1 MRRESCQSAPVP
13 GRTTS
18 FTFLLCLLSA
28 AAASAA
34 GMLEGGTVEQRF
46 EVPARAELV
55 VKGSFFSLDIT
66 GYEGDVIAGR
76 AVMSERVRRRNAVA
90 IVTRDGPEQVT
101 VEVVTNDRSVLRSS
115 MLWYPQILL
124 RVPHGVS
131 VAVTA
136 AGDLILQDLEA
147 PKADLYTFEGD
158 IIVRDVT
165 AELFTTN
172 AAGVTRVFD
181 SDGPKWLLSSD
192 GDIAV
197 DGGGGDVRVQTI
209 DGRLTLRGVSGDVV
223 TNIAA
228 EDIRIEGLDGTIT
241 HAPAPVKGEPDAG
254 GGPGAGGG

>member
-1 MRRESCQSAPVP
+1 MRIESCQSARVSV
-13 GRTTS
+13 RAATL
-18 FTFLLCLLSA
+18 TFLFFLLYTASA
-28 AAASAA
+28 AAA
-34 GMLEGGTVEQRF
+34 GMLEGGAVEERF

-66 GYEGDVIAGR
+66 GYDGDVIAGR

-90 IVTRDGPEQVT
+90 IVARDGPEKVT
-101 VEVVTNDRSVLRSS
+101 VEVVTNDRNVLRSS
-115 MLWYPQILL
+115 MLWYPQIRL

-136 AGDLILQDLEA
+136 AGDLILQGLAA
-147 PKADLYTFEGD
+147 PSADLYTFEGD

-181 SDGPKWLLSSD
+181 SHGPKWLLSSD

-197 DGGGGDVRVQTI
+197 DGGAGDVRVQTI
-209 DGRLTLRGVSGDVV
+209 DGRLTLRRVSGDVV
-223 TNIAA
+223 TNIAMD
-228 EDIRIEGLDGTIT
+228 DIRIEGLDGTVT
-241 HAPAPVKGEPDAG
+241 HAPAPVKGKPDAG

>member
-1 MRRESCQSAPVP
+1 MPD
-13 GRTTS
+13 RTATLTCL
-18 FTFLLCLLSA
+18 FCLLNA
-28 AAASAA
+28 AAGSAA
-34 GMLEGGTVEQRF
+34 GMFEGVAVEERF

-90 IVTRDGPEQVT
+90 IVTRDAPDRVT

-115 MLWYPQILL
+115 MIWYPQIRV

-136 AGDLILQDLEA
+136 AGDVILQDLEA
-147 PKADLYTFEGD
+147 PSADLYTFEGD

-181 SDGPKWLLSSD
+181 SHGRKWLLSSD

-197 DGGGGDVRVQTI
+197 DGGAGDLRVQTLS
-209 DGRLTLRGVSGDVV
+209 GRVTLRGTAGDVV
-223 TNIAA
+223 TNAPFEA
-228 EDIRIEGLDGTIT
+228 IRIEDLDGTVT
-241 HAPAPVKGEPDAG
+241 REPAPVKGER
-254 GGPGAGGG
+254 GAADG

>member
-1 MRRESCQSAPVP
+1 MRIESCQSARVSV
-13 GRTTS
+13 RAATL
-18 FTFLLCLLSA
+18 TFLFFLLYTASA
-28 AAASAA
+28 AAA
-34 GMLEGGTVEQRF
+34 GMLEGGAVEERF

-66 GYEGDVIAGR
+66 GYDGDVIAGR

-90 IVTRDGPEQVT
+90 IVARDGPEKVT
-101 VEVVTNDRSVLRSS
+101 VEVVTNDRNVLRSS
-115 MLWYPQILL
+115 MLWYPQIRL

-136 AGDLILQDLEA
+136 AGDLILQGLAA
-147 PKADLYTFEGD
+147 PSADLYTFEGD

-181 SDGPKWLLSSD
+181 SHGPKWLLSSD

-197 DGGGGDVRVQTI
+197 DGGAGDVRVQTI
-209 DGRLTLRGVSGDVV
+209 DGRLTLRRVSGDVV
-223 TNIAA
+223 TNIAM
-228 EDIRIEGLDGTIT
+228 EDIRIEGLDGTVT
-241 HAPAPVKGEPDAG
+241 HAPAPVKGA
-254 GGPGAGGG
+254 PGAGDG

>member
-1 MRRESCQSAPVP
+1 MAALAFP
-13 GRTTS
+13 
-18 FTFLLCLLSA
+18 LCFMSA
-28 AAASAA
+28 AAGSAA
-34 GMLEGGTVEQRF
+34 GMLEGAAVEERF

-76 AVMSERVRRRNAVA
+76 AVMSERVRRRNEVA
-90 IVTRDGPEQVT
+90 IVTRDVPERVT
-101 VEVVTNDRSVLRSS
+101 VEVVTNDRNVLRSS
-115 MLWYPQILL
+115 MLWYPQIRL
-124 RVPHGVS
+124 RVPHGVA

-136 AGDLILQDLEA
+136 AGDLILQGLEA
-147 PKADLYTFEGD
+147 PSADLYTFEGD
-158 IIVRDVT
+158 IVVRDVT

-197 DGGGGDVRVQTI
+197 DGGTGNVRVQTI
-209 DGRLTLRGVSGDVV
+209 GGRLTLRGVAGDVV
-223 TNIAA
+223 TNVAV

-241 HAPAPVKGEPDAG
+241 HAAAPVKEEPDAG
-254 GGPGAGGG
+254 GG

>member
-1 MRRESCQSAPVP
+1 MAALAFP
-13 GRTTS
+13 
-18 FTFLLCLLSA
+18 LCFMSA
-28 AAASAA
+28 AAGSAA
-34 GMLEGGTVEQRF
+34 GMLEGAAVEERF

-76 AVMSERVRRRNAVA
+76 AVMSERVRRRNGVS

-101 VEVVTNDRSVLRSS
+101 VEVVTNDRNVLRSS
-115 MLWYPQILL
+115 MLWYPQIRL
-124 RVPHGVS
+124 RVPHGVA

-136 AGDLILQDLEA
+136 AGDLILQGLEA
-147 PKADLYTFEGD
+147 PSADLYTFEGD
-158 IIVRDVT
+158 IVVRDVT
-165 AELFTTN
+165 AELYTTN
-172 AAGVTRVFD
+172 AAGATRVFD

-197 DGGGGDVRVQTI
+197 DGGTGDLRVQTI
-209 DGRLTLRGVSGDVV
+209 GGRLTLRGVAGDVV
-223 TNIAA
+223 TNVAV

-241 HAPAPVKGEPDAG
+241 QAPAPVKGGPGAS

>member
-1 MRRESCQSAPVP
+1 M
-13 GRTTS
+13 
-18 FTFLLCLLSA
+18 SA
-28 AAASAA
+28 AAGSAA
-34 GMLEGGTVEQRF
+34 GMLEGAAVEERF

-76 AVMSERVRRRNAVA
+76 AVMSERVRRRNGVS

-101 VEVVTNDRSVLRSS
+101 VEVVTNDRNVLRSS
-115 MLWYPQILL
+115 LLWYPQIRL

-136 AGDLILQDLEA
+136 AGDLILQSLEA
-147 PKADLYTFEGD
+147 PSADLYTFEGD

-197 DGGGGDVRVQTI
+197 DGGTGDVRVQTI
-209 DGRLTLRGVSGDVV
+209 GGRLTLRGVAGDVV
-223 TNIAA
+223 TNVAV

-241 HAPAPVKGEPDAG
+241 HTPAPVKGEPDANG
-254 GGPGAGGG
+254 G

>member
-1 MRRESCQSAPVP
+1 MRRASCQSARVS
-13 GRTTS
+13 GRVATLAGLCW
-18 FTFLLCLLSA
+18 LLNA
-28 AAASAA
+28 AGGFAA
-34 GMLEGGTVEQRF
+34 GMLEGGAVEERF
-46 EVPARAELV
+46 ELPARGELV
-55 VKGSFFSLDIT
+55 VNGSFFSLDIT
-66 GYEGDVIAGR
+66 GYEGDMIAGL

-90 IVTRDGPEQVT
+90 IVTRDVPERVT
-101 VEVVTNDRSVLRSS
+101 VEVVTNDRNVLRSS
-115 MLWYPQILL
+115 MLWYPQIRL

-136 AGDLILQDLEA
+136 AGDLILQGLEA
-147 PKADLYTFEGD
+147 PSADLYTFEGD

-197 DGGGGDVRVQTI
+197 DGGTGNVRVQTI
-209 DGRLTLRGVSGDVV
+209 GGRLTLRGVAGDVV
-223 TNIAA
+223 TNVAV

-241 HAPAPVKGEPDAG
+241 HTPAPVKGEPDANG
-254 GGPGAGGG
+254 G

>member
-1 MRRESCQSAPVP
+1 MS
-13 GRTTS
+13 GRIATLACLYW
-18 FTFLLCLLSA
+18 LLNA
-28 AAASAA
+28 AAGSAA
-34 GMLEGGTVEQRF
+34 GMLEGGAVEERF

-90 IVTRDGPEQVT
+90 IVTGDTPDRVT
-101 VEVVTNDRSVLRSS
+101 VEVVTNDRNVLRSS
-115 MLWYPQILL
+115 MLWYPQIRL
-124 RVPHGVS
+124 RVPHGVA

-136 AGDLILQDLEA
+136 AGDLILQGLEA
-147 PKADLYTFEGD
+147 PSADLYTFEGD
-158 IIVRDVT
+158 IIVRDVS

-197 DGGGGDVRVQTI
+197 DGGTGDVRVQTV
-209 DGRLTLRGVSGDVV
+209 GGLLTLREVAGDVV
-223 TNIAA
+223 TNVPV
-228 EDIRIEGLDGTIT
+228 EDIRIENLDGTIT
-241 HAPAPVKGEPDAG
+241 HAPAPVKGASSAG
-254 GGPGAGGG
+254 GGPGAGRG

>member
-1 MRRESCQSAPVP
+1 MPD
-13 GRTTS
+13 RTATLTCL
-18 FTFLLCLLSA
+18 FCLLNA
-28 AAASAA
+28 AAGSAA
-34 GMLEGGTVEQRF
+34 GMFEGAAVEERF

-76 AVMSERVRRRNAVA
+76 AVMSERVRSRNAVA
-90 IVTRDGPEQVT
+90 IVTRDAPEKVT
-101 VEVVTNDRSVLRSS
+101 VEVVTNDRGVLRSS
-115 MLWYPQILL
+115 MTWYPQIRL

-136 AGDLILQDLEA
+136 AGDLILQGLEA
-147 PKADLYTFEGD
+147 PSADLYTFEGD

-181 SDGPKWLLSSD
+181 SHGPKWLLSSD

-197 DGGGGDVRVQTI
+197 DGGAGDLHVQTLS
-209 DGRLTLRGVSGDVV
+209 GRVTLRGTAGDVV
-223 TNIAA
+223 TNAPVEAILI
-228 EDIRIEGLDGTIT
+228 EDLDGTVT
-241 HAPAPVKGEPDAG
+241 RAPAPVKGER
-254 GGPGAGGG
+254 GAMDG

>member
-1 MRRESCQSAPVP
+1 MAALAFP
-13 GRTTS
+13 
-18 FTFLLCLLSA
+18 LCFMSA
-28 AAASAA
+28 AAGSAA
-34 GMLEGGTVEQRF
+34 GMLEGAAVEERF

-76 AVMSERVRRRNAVA
+76 AVMSERVRRRNGVS

-101 VEVVTNDRSVLRSS
+101 VEVVTNDRNVLRSS
-115 MLWYPQILL
+115 LLWYPQIRL

-136 AGDLILQDLEA
+136 AGDLILQGLEA
-147 PKADLYTFEGD
+147 PSADLYTFEGD

-197 DGGGGDVRVQTI
+197 DGGTGDVRVQTI
-209 DGRLTLRGVSGDVV
+209 GGRLTLRGVAGDVV
-223 TNIAA
+223 TNVAV

-241 HAPAPVKGEPDAG
+241 HTPAPVKGEPDANG
-254 GGPGAGGG
+254 G

>member
-1 MRRESCQSAPVP
+1 MAALAFP
-13 GRTTS
+13 
-18 FTFLLCLLSA
+18 LCFMSA
-28 AAASAA
+28 AAGSAA
-34 GMLEGGTVEQRF
+34 GMLEGAAVEERF

-76 AVMSERVRRRNAVA
+76 AVMSERVRRRNGVS

-101 VEVVTNDRSVLRSS
+101 VEVVTNDRNVLRSS
-115 MLWYPQILL
+115 LLWYPQIRL

-136 AGDLILQDLEA
+136 AGDLILQSLEA
-147 PKADLYTFEGD
+147 PSADLYTFEGD

-197 DGGGGDVRVQTI
+197 DGGTGDVRVQTI
-209 DGRLTLRGVSGDVV
+209 GGRLTLRGVAGDVV
-223 TNIAA
+223 TNVAV

-241 HAPAPVKGEPDAG
+241 HTPAPVKGEPDANG
-254 GGPGAGGG
+254 G

>member
-1 MRRESCQSAPVP
+1 MPD
-13 GRTTS
+13 RTATLTCL
-18 FTFLLCLLSA
+18 FCLLNA
-28 AAASAA
+28 AAGSAA
-34 GMLEGGTVEQRF
+34 GMFEGAAVEERF

-76 AVMSERVRRRNAVA
+76 AVMSERVRRRNEVA
-90 IVTRDGPEQVT
+90 IVTRDAPEKVT
-101 VEVVTNDRSVLRSS
+101 VEVVTNDRGVLRSS
-115 MLWYPQILL
+115 MIWYPQIRL

-136 AGDLILQDLEA
+136 AGDLILQGLAA
-147 PKADLYTFEGD
+147 PSADLYTFEGD

-181 SDGPKWLLSSD
+181 SNGRKWLLSSD

-197 DGGGGDVRVQTI
+197 DGGAGDLRVQTLS
-209 DGRLTLRGVSGDVV
+209 GRVTLRGTAGDVV
-223 TNIAA
+223 TNAPFEA
-228 EDIRIEGLDGTIT
+228 IRIEDLDGTVT
-241 HAPAPVKGEPDAG
+241 RAPAPVKGER
-254 GGPGAGGG
+254 GAADG

>member
-1 MRRESCQSAPVP
+1 MAALAFP
-13 GRTTS
+13 
-18 FTFLLCLLSA
+18 LCFMSA
-28 AAASAA
+28 AAGSAA
-34 GMLEGGTVEQRF
+34 GMLEGAAVEERF

-76 AVMSERVRRRNAVA
+76 AVMSERVRRRNGVS

-101 VEVVTNDRSVLRSS
+101 VEVVTNDRNVLRSS
-115 MLWYPQILL
+115 MLWYPQIRL
-124 RVPHGVS
+124 RVPHGVA

-136 AGDLILQDLEA
+136 AGDLILQGLEA
-147 PKADLYTFEGD
+147 PSADLYTFEGD
-158 IIVRDVT
+158 IVVRDVT
-165 AELFTTN
+165 AELHTTN

-197 DGGGGDVRVQTI
+197 DGGAGDVRVQTI
-209 DGRLTLRGVSGDVV
+209 DGRLTLRGVVGDVV
-223 TNIAA
+223 TNVPV
-228 EDIRIEGLDGTIT
+228 EDIRIEDLDGTIT
-241 HAPAPVKGEPDAG
+241 RAPAPVKGESSAG